1 MATNEAPLPPGIS
14 VSDRLWSDEVGIA
27 NADSPLGTLDPTKEP
42 GYEFS
47 NGRTF
52 NSGRGVYPDP
62 AG

>member
-14 VSDRLWSDEVGIA
+14 ISERLWSDEVGIA
-27 NADSPLGTLDPTKEP
+27 NADSPLGALDPTREP

-47 NGRTF
+47 NGTKF
-52 NSGRGVYPDP
+52 YSGRGVYPDP

>member
-1 MATNEAPLPPGIS
+1 MAINEAPMPPG
-14 VSDRLWSDEVGIA
+14 VSMSERLWSDEVGIA
-27 NADSPLGTLDPTKEP
+27 NADSPLGALDPTKEP

-52 NSGRGVYPDP
+52 SSGPGVYTDS